1 MLNNVMNELKE
12 LTNKYDCPDIYSNIE
27 LTTGVIQNGKNEND
41 ASVLTLALSFLLD
54 YGIDHMS
61 IDLMHEVYDL
71 AERLGISKELQSS
84 KSYQVTY
91 KLEDELLNVHPRGIN
106 ELINVMEDFHNSDV
120 EYTIMP
126 YSTHNTL
133 IIE

>member
-12 LTNKYDCPDIYSNIE
+12 LTNKYDCPDIFSNIE
-27 LTTGVIQNGKNEND
+27 LTTGVIENGKNEND
-41 ASVLTLALSFLLD
+41 ASILTLALSFLLD
-54 YGIDHMS
+54 YGIDHIS

-71 AERLGISKELQSS
+71 SERLGISNELQSS
-84 KSYQVTY
+84 KSYQITY
-91 KLEDELLNVHPRGIN
+91 KLQDELLNAYPRGLY
-106 ELINVMEDFHNSDV
+106 ELINVMEDFHHNDV

-126 YSTHNTL
+126 YSRHNTL